1 MSIKWQDKDP
11 DDQVDYSIDWTN
23 ILETHT
29 ISSVAWKIYDATTS
43 SFITFAQ
50 GDIVNGLQ
58 HVSNTNTDTVAT
70 LYLGLGT
77 NFQEYNIICRMT
89 TSNSTVFE
97 QEARIRVVEKN

>member
-1 MSIKWQDKDP
+1 MSLKWQDKDP

-29 ISSVAWKIYDATTS
+29 ISSVTWKIYDATS
-43 SFITFAQ
+43 GWITFNPS
-50 GDIVNGLQ
+50 DIVNGLQ
-58 HVSNTNTDTVAT
+58 YVSSTNTDTVAT
-70 LYLGLGT
+70 LYLGSGT

-89 TSNSTVFE
+89 TSISTVFE

>member
-11 DDQVDYSIDWTN
+11 NDQVDYSIDWTN
-23 ILETHT
+23 ILEEHT
-29 ISSVAWKIYDATTS
+29 ISSVTWKIYDATS
-43 SFITFAQ
+43 GWITFNQ
-50 GDIVNGLQ
+50 GDVVNGLQ
-58 HVSNTNTDTVAT
+58 YVTSTNTNTVAT

-89 TSNSTVFE
+89 TSISTVFE

>member
-29 ISSVAWKIYDATTS
+29 ISSVTWKIYDATNGW
-43 SFITFAQ
+43 ITFNQ

-58 HVSNTNTDTVAT
+58 YVTSTNTDTVAT

-89 TSNSTVFE
+89 TSISTVFE

>member
-11 DDQVDYSIDWTN
+11 NDQVDYSIDWTN
-23 ILETHT
+23 ILEEHT
-29 ISSVAWKIYDATTS
+29 ISSVTWKIYDATS
-43 SFITFAQ
+43 GWITFNQ
-50 GDIVNGLQ
+50 GDVVNGLQ
-58 HVSNTNTDTVAT
+58 YVTSTNTDTIAT

-89 TSNSTVFE
+89 TSISTVFE

>member
-29 ISSVAWKIYDATTS
+29 ISSVAWKIYDATS
-43 SFITFAQ
+43 GWITFNQ
-50 GDIVNGLQ
+50 GDVVNGLQ
-58 HVSNTNTDTVAT
+58 YVTSTNTNTIAT

-89 TSNSTVFE
+89 TSISTVFE

>member
-23 ILETHT
+23 ILEEHT
-29 ISSVAWKIYDATTS
+29 ISSVTWKIYDATS
-43 SFITFAQ
+43 GWITFNQ
-50 GDIVNGLQ
+50 GDVVNGLQ
-58 HVSNTNTDTVAT
+58 YVTSTNTNTVAT

-89 TSNSTVFE
+89 TSISTVFE